1 MALFRSVH
9 HPVLIRGLADNP
21 FKQPREMLRIFESEF
36 VGNLADRLARVE
48 HPFLGQ
54 VDQLHLDM
62 FLCRPA
68 RLFFNQVTEIVGR
81 KMQFPGTV
89 SHRRQSDLLGPVRNE
104 VFVEHVFETHQ
115 NIAVH
120 FVARNELP
128 FVETHTVIQQQFD
141 VSHDEL
147 LAVFVNRMLQLDPDF
162 MYSISY
168 DFSFLV

>member
-9 HPVLIRGLADNP
+9 HPVLIRGLTDNP

-68 RLFFNQVTEIVGR
+68 RLFFNQVTEIVGGQEHFVR
-81 KMQFPGTV
+81 KVFYG
-89 SHRRQSDLLGPVRNE
+89 RQSVCLQFVTLEIVIETPVVLL
-104 VFVEHVFETHQ
+104 FF
-115 NIAVH
+115 
-120 FVARNELP
+120 
-128 FVETHTVIQQQFD
+128 
-141 VSHDEL
+141 
-147 LAVFVNRMLQLDPDF
+147 
-162 MYSISY
+162 
-168 DFSFLV
+168 FL

>member
-1 MALFRSVH
+1 
-9 HPVLIRGLADNP
+9 
-21 FKQPREMLRIFESEF
+21 MLRIFEPEF

-128 FVETHTVIQQQFD
+128 FVETHAVIEQQLD
-141 VSHDEL
+141 IHRDNR
-147 LAVFVNRMLQLDPDF
+147 LAVTVDPML
-162 MYSISY
+162 
-168 DFSFLV
+168 